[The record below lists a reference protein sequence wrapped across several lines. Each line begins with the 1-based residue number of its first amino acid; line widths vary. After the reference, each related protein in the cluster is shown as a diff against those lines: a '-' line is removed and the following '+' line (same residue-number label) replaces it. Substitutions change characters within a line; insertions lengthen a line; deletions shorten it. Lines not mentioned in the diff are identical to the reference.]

1 METGGCS
8 VSGVVILEV
17 EAFFFLGGARGRAGG
32 PITVTLGVTGLVT
45 VELLLVNLA
54 DTMTGLLLGTMSG
67 MTEMLLLLFP
77 SLWTLLESHST
88 TLKG

>member
-32 PITVTLGVTGLVT
+32 PITVTLGVTGLV
-45 VELLLVNLA
+45 NLA

-67 MTEMLLLLFP
+67 IAEMLLLLFP

-88 TLKG
+88 TLNG